1 MRSEMKL
8 AVILT
13 PILTHLPQITTGFSS
28 SSCGNPHSFSCSTPC
43 ATSSIGPSSL
53 SSSVSSSHD
62 PIIWGHKPLQSSVIS
77 NPETTLDSMEQLASS
92 TEEPKSTTT
101 VNNNPFGNTIN
112 SLSSWDEKL
121 ELDPG
126 KQKKK
131 YLPSSTPT
139 NSSTKSSTKSA
150 SPLLPNKD
158 SSNAEDQSS
167 KTPKK
172 SSSRKVRASVTETGS
187 ESISNYLKS
196 MANHELLGKN
206 EEQILGREIQKLIKW
221 EHIREELEEKLIRP
235 PTYSEW
241 ANAIDP
247 NDLNV
252 VQLKRQIRRSQK
264 AKVALTESNLRLVIS
279 IAKRYTNRGLGLL
292 DLCQEGTIG
301 LQRACE
307 KFDPEKGFRFS
318 TYATWWIKQGCT
330 RALADQS
337 RTIRLP
343 VHIHD
348 RLNKINV
355 VEKELEREMGRPPTL
370 EEIGAKVDLN
380 VDRIKFIKKA
390 GLGAVSMEQN
400 LVVNQKGSG
409 AGSGNIK
416 NSRVSRSLTLLDTI
430 FDKKEQPTDFAN
442 YRMMQDDVS
451 RLLSTLNPR
460 EQAVIRMRFGFDDGK
475 GKTLNEIGRK
485 FSVTRERI
493 RQIENRA
500 LHKLR
505 QPYRNYQVK
514 SYLEDL

>member
-1 MRSEMKL
+1 
-8 AVILT
+8 
-13 PILTHLPQITTGFSS
+13 
-28 SSCGNPHSFSCSTPC
+28 
-43 ATSSIGPSSL
+43 
-53 SSSVSSSHD
+53 
-62 PIIWGHKPLQSSVIS
+62 
-77 NPETTLDSMEQLASS
+77 
-92 TEEPKSTTT
+92 
-101 VNNNPFGNTIN
+101 
-112 SLSSWDEKL
+112 
-121 ELDPG
+121 
-126 KQKKK
+126 
-131 YLPSSTPT
+131 
-139 NSSTKSSTKSA
+139 
-150 SPLLPNKD
+150 
-158 SSNAEDQSS
+158 
-167 KTPKK
+167 
-172 SSSRKVRASVTETGS
+172 
-187 ESISNYLKS
+187 
-196 MANHELLGKN
+196 MANHELGGKN

-235 PTYSEW
+235 PTYAEW

-264 AKVALTESNLRLVIS
+264 AKIALTESNLRLVIS